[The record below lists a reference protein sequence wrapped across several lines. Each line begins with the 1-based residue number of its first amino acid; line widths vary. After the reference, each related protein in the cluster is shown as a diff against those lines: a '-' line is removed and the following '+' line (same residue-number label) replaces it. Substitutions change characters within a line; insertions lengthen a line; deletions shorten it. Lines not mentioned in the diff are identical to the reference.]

1 MTAEQRQ
8 ELTNLLTNLK
18 GFESNIEVQIL
29 SNEIR
34 EAINSDITLREYR
47 KRKKQRKKNI
57 DNGVENI

>member
-8 ELTNLLTNLK
+8 ELINLLANLK

>member
-8 ELTNLLTNLK
+8 ELINLLTNLK

>member
-8 ELTNLLTNLK
+8 ELIDLLANLK

-57 DNGVENI
+57 DNGVDNI